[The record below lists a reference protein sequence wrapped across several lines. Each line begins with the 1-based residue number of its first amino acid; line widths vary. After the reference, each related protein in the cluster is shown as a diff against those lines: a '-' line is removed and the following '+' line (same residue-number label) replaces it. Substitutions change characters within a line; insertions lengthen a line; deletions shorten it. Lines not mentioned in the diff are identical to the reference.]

1 MVVFLFDHFVVWINY
16 HHPRT
21 GKQKCQSNT
30 NELLWLGS
38 LGTETK
44 MFFKWNKFQLCD
56 RERREDGSHKNRYVK
71 VVMTPKQRNVKL
83 TKNWIIR
90 RARVDGDWQKNLN
103 KMAGTSDDVLREPFL
118 HKMTANH
125 YTCVLIFR
133 HLFSHPLLK
142 VWSGDPTK
150 IISSEFHCQ
159 KNETFQLKKVVA
171 LKHYLQIH
179 SIHLVSHSIACYRHT
194 RQTTIVQVSCIACVS
209 MICS

>member
-83 TKNWIIR
+83 TKIESFAEHVSTGTDRKIWIK
-90 RARVDGDWQKNLN
+90 W
-103 KMAGTSDDVLREPFL
+103 REPAT
-118 HKMTANH
+118 M
-125 YTCVLIFR
+125 Y
-133 HLFSHPLLK
+133 
-142 VWSGDPTK
+142 
-150 IISSEFHCQ
+150 
-159 KNETFQLKKVVA
+159 
-171 LKHYLQIH
+171 
-179 SIHLVSHSIACYRHT
+179 
-194 RQTTIVQVSCIACVS
+194 CVS
-209 MICS
+209 RFCIKWRLITTRVSWFFVIFSPTRYWKFDPGIPQKSFQVNFTARKMKHFSWKKWSP

>member
-1 MVVFLFDHFVVWINY
+1 
-16 HHPRT
+16 
-21 GKQKCQSNT
+21 
-30 NELLWLGS
+30 
-38 LGTETK
+38 
-44 MFFKWNKFQLCD
+44 
-56 RERREDGSHKNRYVK
+56 
-71 VVMTPKQRNVKL
+71 
-83 TKNWIIR
+83 
-90 RARVDGDWQKNLN
+90 
-103 KMAGTSDDVLREPFL
+103 MAGASDDVLREPFL

-142 VWSGDPTK
+142 VCSGDPTK
-150 IISSEFHCQ
+150 IISSQFHCQ

-209 MICS
+209 MICSLPFSQQLYKNIVLESKQSARNAVNLTMPFLCANQRIVRYKVNKRTGGGWTVT